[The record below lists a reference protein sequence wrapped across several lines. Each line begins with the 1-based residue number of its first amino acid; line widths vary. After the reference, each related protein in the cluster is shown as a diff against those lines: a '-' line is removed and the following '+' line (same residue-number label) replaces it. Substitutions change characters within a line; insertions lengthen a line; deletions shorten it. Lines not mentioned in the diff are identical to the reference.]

1 MIKDS
6 ISIELVRQALHAIAP
21 GCAAQALAQA
31 HIPAAALADDSARVS
46 ASTYAGLWRELAV
59 AIDDEFFNMA
69 PRPLRAGSLA
79 FLWRSAMGQASVAD
93 GLGLG
98 LEFLRLML
106 GGFCASL
113 ERQRSV
119 AVISLEEAAQPA
131 PAFTYFTF
139 WMIVHGLTCWLAGRR
154 VPILAVELRGPAPEY
169 CEDYRR
175 FFGTNLRFDQP
186 CTRLIFAADCLDLPV
201 RRTEADLQAVCAE
214 LPGNL
219 LVKYRD
225 PGGLARRV
233 RDRLRTTPPAAW
245 PEASQLAVDYGM
257 SVATL
262 RRRLAAEGQSLQQV
276 KASVRKERAVTWLAE
291 EGVSMA
297 QIAERLGFADESS
310 FYRAFR
316 QWFGSNP
323 GHYRSLV
330 LGTGENAHR
339 D

>member
-1 MIKDS
+1 MTKDS
-6 ISIELVRQALHAIAP
+6 ISIELVREALRAVSP
-21 GCAAQALAQA
+21 GSAAQALAQA
-31 HIPAAALADDSARVS
+31 DICGSWLADPTARVPAAA
-46 ASTYAGLWRELAV
+46 YGQLWRALAQ
-59 AIDDEFFNMA
+59 ALDDEFFGMA
-69 PRPLRAGSLA
+69 PRPLPAGSLA
-79 FLWRSAMGQASVAD
+79 FIWRSGKGQPTVGEGIRLA
-93 GLGLG
+93 

-106 GGFCASL
+106 GGPSGKL
-113 ERQRSV
+113 ERQHSV
-119 AVISLEEAAQPA
+119 AMITLHVPDEPA
-131 PAFTYFTF
+131 RPFTCFTF

-154 VPILAVELRGPAPEY
+154 VPVLAAELRGAAPDY
-169 CEDYRR
+169 CDDYRR
-175 FFGTNLRFDQP
+175 FFGNTLRFGQAH
-186 CTRLIFAADCLDLPV
+186 TRLIFSADCLDLPV
-201 RRTEADLQAVCAE
+201 RRTEADLETFCTE

-219 LVKYRD
+219 LVRYRD

-233 RDRLRTTPPAAW
+233 RDGLRAMPPVAW
-245 PEASQLAVDYGM
+245 PEAAALASAYGM

-276 KASVRKERAVTWLAE
+276 KASLRKERAIAWLAE

-330 LGTGENAHR
+330 GGTGENAQR
-339 D
+339 N

>member
-1 MIKDS
+1 MTKDS
-6 ISIELVRQALHAIAP
+6 ISIELVREALRA
-21 GCAAQALAQA
+21 
-31 HIPAAALADDSARVS
+31 IPAASAERALECAGVASTLLGEPAARVPALAYGA
-46 ASTYAGLWRELAV
+46 LWRALAE
-59 AIDDEFFNMA
+59 AMDDEFFAMA
-69 PRPLRAGSLA
+69 PRPLPAGSLS
-79 FLWRSAMGQASVAD
+79 FMWRAASGQPTVGD
-93 GLGLG
+93 GVRLG
-98 LEFLRLML
+98 LEFLRLVL
-106 GGFCASL
+106 GGYRGTLDRQHSVAMVSL
-113 ERQRSV
+113 E
-119 AVISLEEAAQPA
+119 APMEPA
-131 PAFTYFTF
+131 RPFSCFTF

-154 VPILAVELRGPAPEY
+154 VPVLAAELRGAMPDY
-169 CEDYRR
+169 CDDYRR
-175 FFGTNLRFDQP
+175 FFGNTLRFGQAH
-186 CTRLIFAADCLDLPV
+186 TRLIFSADCLELPV
-201 RRTEADLQAVCAE
+201 RRTEADLQAFCAE

-233 RDRLRTTPPAAW
+233 REGLRATPPMAW
-245 PEASQLAVDYGM
+245 PEAAALASAYGM

-276 KASVRKERAVTWLAE
+276 KASLRKERAIAWLAE
-291 EGVSMA
+291 EGISMA

-330 LGTGENAHR
+330 AGTGENAQH

>member
-1 MIKDS
+1 MTKDS
-6 ISIELVRQALHAIAP
+6 ISIVLVRQALQAVS
-21 GCAAQALAQA
+21 AAEAARGL
-31 HIPAAALADDSARVS
+31 AAAGIASASLADDSERVH
-46 ASTYAGLWRELAV
+46 AGTYAALWKALATGL
-59 AIDDEFFNMA
+59 DDEFFNMA

-79 FLWRSAMGQASVAD
+79 FMFRSATAQATVLD
-93 GLGLG
+93 GLNLA

-106 GGFCASL
+106 GSWSARL
-113 ERQRSV
+113 EQQRSL
-119 AVISLEEAAQPA
+119 AVVSLLEPGPAARPFA
-131 PAFTYFTF
+131 CFTF

-154 VPILAVELRGPAPEY
+154 VPILAVELKAPAPED
-169 CEDYRR
+169 CGDYQR
-175 FFGTNLRFDQP
+175 FFGANLRFNQP
-186 CTRLIFAADCLDLPV
+186 VTRLIFPADCLALPV
-201 RRTEADLQAVCAE
+201 RRTEHDLTAFCAE

-225 PGGLARRV
+225 PSGLARRV
-233 RDRLRTTPPAAW
+233 REQLKATPAVAW
-245 PEASQLAVDYGM
+245 PEATALAAAYGM

-262 RRRLAAEGQSLQQV
+262 RRRLAAQGQSLQQL
-276 KASVRKERAVTWLAE
+276 KASLRKEWAVAWLAE
-291 EGVSMA
+291 EGASMT

-330 LGTGENAHR
+330 LGTGENAQQ